1 MKKKKLLYNPVKD
14 DFEYLDPSDQLEYN
28 KTLGTF
34 RKGNKTGALSDFKE
48 EYKKTK
54 LFKYIDDVKAG
65 DTKKYEKA
73 EQRLFEPI
81 LKNLQI
87 KAKREAKRK
96 VVKPAAAPAL
106 PPIVYPE
113 IDLEISKKNLR
124 DEYLEKQFKE
134 LTKER
139 PDPDLQNGLG
149 SIVYKLNK
157 D

>member
-1 MKKKKLLYNPVKD
+1 MK
-14 DFEYLDPSDQLEYN
+14 
-28 KTLGTF
+28 
-34 RKGNKTGALSDFKE
+34 
-48 EYKKTK
+48 
-54 LFKYIDDVKAG
+54 
-65 DTKKYEKA
+65 
-73 EQRLFEPI
+73 

>member
-1 MKKKKLLYNPVKD
+1 MKKKKLLYNPAKD

-81 LKNLQI
+81 LF
-87 KAKREAKRK
+87 RETIQRAYKGK
-96 VVKPAAAPAL
+96 TW
-106 PPIVYPE
+106 
-113 IDLEISKKNLR
+113 SW
-124 DEYLEKQFKE
+124 F
-134 LTKER
+134 TKWSR
-139 PDPDLQNGLG
+139 FNRL
-149 SIVYKLNK
+149 
-157 D
+157 